1 MLKRPVTQ
9 RNISQIRLCLLMLAL
24 SMIGVRQSEHP
35 DKRYFLT
42 SEVNGW
48 KRGYLVDDAVWLEG
62 SELTH
67 PSCEFWMCLYPVGT
81 VSMCDGFW
89 TFTGDVS
96 FMWQDAKVQAIEYE
110 TKLGIIRK
118 PNRHSSYPLI
128 QGAKE

>member
-1 MLKRPVTQ
+1 MFRITRLQFVIPLFQVLVLMIVLSILGIRQAGNTDMHYPRNYEVT
-9 RNISQIRLCLLMLAL
+9 
-24 SMIGVRQSEHP
+24 E
-35 DKRYFLT
+35 
-42 SEVNGW
+42 W
-48 KRGYLVDDAVWLEG
+48 KNGYLVDDAVWLEG

-67 PSCEFWMCLYPVGT
+67 PSCEFWMCLYLVGT

>member
-1 MLKRPVTQ
+1 MFRIAFLQFVIPLFQV
-9 RNISQIRLCLLMLAL
+9 LVLMIIL
-24 SMIGVRQSEHP
+24 SILGVRQAGNTDMHYP
-35 DKRYFLT
+35 RNY
-42 SEVNGW
+42 EVTEW
-48 KRGYLVDDAVWLEG
+48 KSGYLVDDAVWLEG

-118 PNRHSSYPLI
+118 PNRH
-128 QGAKE
+128 